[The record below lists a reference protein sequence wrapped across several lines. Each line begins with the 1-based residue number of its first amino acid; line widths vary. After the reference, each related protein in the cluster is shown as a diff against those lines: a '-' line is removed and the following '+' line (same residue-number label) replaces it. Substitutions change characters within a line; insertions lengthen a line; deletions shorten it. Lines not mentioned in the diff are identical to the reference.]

1 MAGLITSFLI
11 TINCLFIVGQEM
23 YQLVQSPKTYFQN
36 VWNFIDSLPVVS
48 AMLPVY
54 FYLREMYL
62 EKLEES

>member
-1 MAGLITSFLI
+1 
-11 TINCLFIVGQEM
+11 M